1 MNRCILIVDD
11 DEDTLRLLQMLARTV
26 GIDVCTARSGIEALL
41 LLQTGSYCTLIT
53 DFIMPGMDGVALAQ
67 QARKQQPELNIV
79 LMTGTIIPDLEEL
92 VVSHGISRVLYKPF
106 SSEVFLELL
115 NRNTVIASTLKM
127 PDSQP

>member
-11 DEDTLRLLQMLARTV
+11 DEDTLRSLQMIARTAA
-26 GIDVCTARSGIEALL
+26 IDVCTASSGIKALL

-53 DFIMPGMDGVALAQ
+53 DFIMPEMDGFALAR
-67 QARKQQPELNIV
+67 QARKQQPELDIV
-79 LMTGTIIPDLEEL
+79 LMTGTIIPDMEEL
-92 VVSHGISRVLYKPF
+92 IVSYGISRVLYKPF

-115 NRNTVIASTLKM
+115 NRNTVIASTLKV